1 MSHGD
6 DTIQKVDLADNIN
19 AAFDKINEN
28 FELLDAG
35 LDRDEVIALITE
47 HLNDNPHFSLQEI
60 RAHIEGATLD
70 MSGNKVLFGN
80 VYPTESDLPNAS
92 DYHGMFAHVHGTGAA
107 YFAHNGQWVELAN
120 KDDSGTSDF
129 DGDYNSLTNKPFI
142 PSDLDDLSDVQFSS
156 PVLVGH
162 VLKWNGTQWTN
173 LEDASGGGGGPT
185 DPGENG
191 TSFYQATIYQRSPTQ
206 PAIPNGGT
214 FDFPSVTLTPPS
226 EWYGTIPDGDDD
238 LWACNFLFRDYLS
251 QQGTITATDWSEPY
265 RLAGLIDVNSNGE
278 SYAQLSIYRRWSPP
292 ENDSGAVLLSPSGG
306 SFDFDPSADSPLT
319 PPTDWYLT
327 PPSVEDQ
334 PGDLYISAGIA
345 TTNGLDE
352 GVTLDTNISWS
363 QPQKTSTG
371 LDGQHGRSIF
381 EKAVYRRVQK
391 PAGWSVGDDLPA
403 PPKPV
408 GGFFNFGL
416 EIFGKTAPDVPAPLN
431 DAEGASGVWYAGVPS
446 WDPTSGEPAGDVWSS
461 VYAFSVVGDTGTD
474 VAVDENWSE
483 PTIGILESVSTYQK
497 SLYARSATKPTT
509 NFTNNSAIYSFT
521 HDKFLTVGDS
531 EAVAGIDGL
540 PLWYEEPPELDLD
553 NPMPLWSVTTTA
565 SMIGYLGED
574 RTLTFSDI
582 KLALN
587 YAIDAENG
595 YSFLQLNLYKWS
607 TAESLPKPASDYATF
622 DFTIKKL
629 ILPTGA
635 DDLEWSQVIPENPN
649 PENENSKL
657 FVTTGTASTSPDD
670 NADTN
675 EPKTEDND
683 IQWSDP
689 DVTTAG
695 GAGRDGRSS
704 YLVRIVKKHVVTESD
719 SEPTTP
725 TGGVVNFGQ
734 NPIDPATESIDIS
747 TLNDKYLDSAGRI
760 PGNSVVPPAGWEDAV
775 SDLDPNESGTIF
787 ESERTFAINGDTG
800 YEIAGSDWSAPY
812 EDHNNGE
819 DGYST
824 FSASVYKRSANKPA
838 ATGDKWGPVG
848 AVYNFTHD
856 EVVFTAQNIT
866 DGWSEDPQ
874 ESNDAKD
881 PLWLCRATATTKG
894 LTGTDATLTWS
905 EPVKVSSDGENGQP
919 GSGIVVDLTN
929 ENHSITARFDGT
941 LYPNSLDGAFT
952 SVQAFNGDDAIDLT
966 DETISISS
974 NVDQGDGPNN
984 VNWTTTGLSTS
995 ITHVGANI
1003 DEFTLTFSVL
1013 NRSAV
1018 FTLTKIKAAAPGQP
1032 ATVYRLIN
1040 SASVIKSNPNNTEH
1054 EPAQIFATAFKYTGG
1069 QEPAI
1074 ALTGTT
1080 LILKTN
1086 DVDTAVVSESDGT
1099 LLWDVVDGTTS
1110 VSLELW
1116 VPDTSGVM
1124 VDQENIPVVFDGTDS
1139 GNVTV
1144 PPRFESGY
1152 VYYQV
1157 ADASENGPLVPA
1169 LSATS
1174 FAFIGSGGNSSTD
1187 GVFEDLTDNW
1197 SANPPGSTNLEGT
1210 FWAARF
1216 TAFEDTAGGGVAT
1229 SASNN
1234 LHFST
1239 PFKNYSFNGLV
1250 TFENLEG
1257 ELANMD
1263 PDTARITQID
1273 GGKITTGE
1281 LDADKV
1287 TIRKLT
1293 ASVGTGGA
1301 RTLVTQDGVEVYS
1314 AGGTN
1319 GEGILRVKLGDLS

>member
-6 DTIQKVDLADNIN
+6 DTIQTINLADNIN

-60 RAHIEGATLD
+60 RDHIEGATLD

-92 DYHGMFAHVHGTGAA
+92 DYHGMFAHVHSTGAA
-107 YFAHNGQWVELAN
+107 YFAHGGQWVELA
-120 KDDSGTSDF
+120 KKGDVGSSDVE
-129 DGDYNSLTNKPFI
+129 SLD
-142 PSDLDDLSDVQFSS
+142 DLDDVQFNA
-156 PVLVGH
+156 PVLIGH
-162 VLKWNGTQWTN
+162 VLKWDGTKWTN
-173 LEDASGGGGGPT
+173 LEDSSGGGGGPT

-191 TSFYQATIYQRSPTQ
+191 TSFYQATIYKRSPTQ
-206 PAIPNGGT
+206 PATPNGGT

-226 EWYGTIPDGDDD
+226 GWSGTIPAGDDD

-265 RLAGLIDVNSNGE
+265 RLAGLIDINSNGE
-278 SYAQLSIYRRWSPP
+278 SYAQLSIYRRWLPP
-292 ENDSGAVLLSPSGG
+292 ENDSGAVLLSPVGG

-363 QPQKTSTG
+363 QPRKTSTG
-371 LDGQHGRSIF
+371 LDGQDGRSIF

-391 PAGWSVGDDLPA
+391 PAGWSVGVDLPA

-416 EIFGKTAPDVPAPLN
+416 EIFGKTAPDVPAPLD
-431 DAEGASGVWYAGVPS
+431 DAEGNSGVWYAGVPS

-497 SLYARSATKPTT
+497 SLYARSTNKPTT
-509 NFTNNSAIYSFT
+509 NFTNNNAVYSFT

-531 EAVAGIDGL
+531 EAVSGIEGL

-574 RTLTFSDI
+574 RDLTFGDI

-587 YAIDAENG
+587 YAVDAEDG
-595 YSFLQLNLYKWS
+595 FSFVQLSVYKWS
-607 TAESLPKPASDYATF
+607 NTDIANSAGTPSGGSF
-622 DFTIKKL
+622 DFSTKTFTQPSGWSKSVPDNPDENDANMKL
-629 ILPTGA
+629 YVSSGI
-635 DDLEWSQVIPENPN
+635 
-649 PENENSKL
+649 
-657 FVTTGTASTSPDD
+657 ASTNGLADGETVDD
-670 NADTN
+670 V
-675 EPKTEDND
+675 
-683 IQWSDP
+683 IVWSTP

-695 GAGRDGRSS
+695 GSGRDGRSTFRA
-704 YLVRIVKKHVVTESD
+704 VIVQR
-719 SEPTTP
+719 TTANP
-725 TGGVVNFGQ
+725 PSSPIGGFVNFGADAVTRTQ
-734 NPIDPATESIDIS
+734 AEAAAANVTSSGTLTIDGNSLVPPDGWYDTVAEIPIDEAPDGKIWAVEYQFATD
-747 TLNDKYLDSAGRI
+747 
-760 PGNSVVPPAGWEDAV
+760 
-775 SDLDPNESGTIF
+775 
-787 ESERTFAINGDTG
+787 GDTG
-800 YEIAGSDWSAPY
+800 VEVGGTWSAPY

-838 ATGDKWGPVG
+838 ATGGEWGPVG
-848 AVYNFTHD
+848 AVYSFTDD
-856 EVVFTAQNIT
+856 EIVFTAQNIT

-941 LYPNSLDGAFT
+941 LYPNSLAGAFT

-966 DETISISS
+966 NETISISS

-1174 FAFIGSGGNSSTD
+1174 FAFIGFGGNSSTD